1 MRQDK
6 PKNTHGGPG
15 RGGGRKPTP
24 IDERRL
30 MSLWKEGVSIRE
42 IAERFGVTL
51 SVIRCALNR
60 IKREQAK

>member
-6 PKNTHGGPG
+6 PKSTHGGPG

-24 IDERRL
+24 VDEKRL
-30 MSLWKEGVSIRE
+30 LALRKEGFSMRA
-42 IAERFGVTL
+42 IAERFGVTTT
-51 SVIRCALNR
+51 VIRFAINR